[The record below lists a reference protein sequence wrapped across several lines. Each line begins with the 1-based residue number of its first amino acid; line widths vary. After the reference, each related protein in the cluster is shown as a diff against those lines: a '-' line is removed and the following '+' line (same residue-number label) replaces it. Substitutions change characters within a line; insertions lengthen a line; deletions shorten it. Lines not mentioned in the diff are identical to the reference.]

1 MLRLSYA
8 LSALVMALFSVTVQ
22 GQDFEFKSGDRVAV
36 LGNTLA
42 DREQHDGYL
51 EARLQAYLGELQVS
65 FRNLGFSGDELDLRL
80 RSQDFGSPEE
90 WLRKTRSNV
99 IFAFFGA
106 NEAYAGPEG
115 IEAFKAKLQKFIG
128 DTVGKDFGGSP
139 TRLVLFSPI
148 AHEDLETPN
157 LPDGKAHN
165 QNLELYTAAMAEVA
179 KENNIRFVDLFHP
192 TLAIYSEE
200 KSPLTINGIHLTT
213 RGNELVSNVMVREL
227 LPSKVANK
235 VADEKIEAIRKVVV
249 DKNFYWFNR
258 YRTTDGFSIFGG
270 RADLRFV
277 DGQSNRDVAQR
288 EMEVLDVMTANRDP
302 KIWAT
307 AQGRDYQVDDSNTPP
322 FIPVISNKPGDGP
335 NGEHLFLT
343 GEEAITKM
351 TPGKGMKVNLFAS
364 EEMFPELVNPVQMAW
379 DTKGRLWVAAW
390 RTYPHWKPKEPMDDK
405 LLILEDTDGDGKA
418 DKCTTFAGDIHNPT
432 GFEFWNGGVLVAQ
445 TPDLLF
451 LKDTDGDDRADVK
464 LRVLSGLDSADT
476 HHASSSFTLDPG
488 GALYFQEG
496 TFHHTQVETP
506 YGPVQRVAN
515 GAVFRYDPRRQDFD
529 IYTSYGFANPHGHV
543 FDRWGQDIVHDGTGA
558 VPYHGQVFSSHLNF
572 PDKHGG
578 APTVYQQRTRPCS
591 GTEIL
596 SSSHFPEEM
605 QGDLLVN
612 NVIGFLG
619 ILRYKLKDDGAS
631 FSADEMEP
639 IVSSTE
645 PNFRPAD
652 VEVGPDG
659 AIYFVDWHNPIIG
672 HMQHNLRD
680 PNRDKTHGRVY
691 RVTYEGRPLSVP
703 AKIANEPIANLLE
716 LLKSPDNRVRYRAKL
731 ELGSRRTERVM
742 ELLKTWMNSLDPKDP
757 DYEHQML
764 EALWL
769 HQHHNVFNEEL
780 LVRML
785 SSPDFRARAAATFV
799 LCYNRNRTDKTLDLL
814 RKLAADEHPRVRME
828 AVRAASFLTDPL
840 AIEVVVI
847 AKSRSTDRF
856 LDYVIRETERVLQP
870 YWKGELDQGRT
881 LAMTTPEGWDF
892 YYQQLPTEALVKL
905 PSSLEVSRQLVT
917 RSNVTDDIRLN
928 AVRDLATRNS
938 QTPVQ
943 ELVRIIQEI
952 DASTKPIDDSVVFD
966 LVRLLGAQGA
976 DQLGLIRNELERFAT
991 SAKSPVIRQSGLL
1004 GLITVDKS
1012 TDKVW
1017 GLASRNVAS
1026 LRDLIRAMPL
1036 ISDTSLRSTLYERI
1050 VPLLKGL
1057 PSELASATG
1066 GKSGAYGRYVRIE
1079 LPRRGTL
1086 TLAEVEVYSGDRNIA
1101 RSGKAT
1107 QMNTSHGGAA
1117 SRAIDGNKSPTYG
1130 NGGQT
1135 HSEENTQNPWW
1146 ELDLGEPAAIERIE
1160 IFNRGEGFANRLEGF
1175 TLLVLDESRSPIFE
1189 QKNVPAPQ
1197 ESSVFQLEAGGVEGV
1212 IRRAAM
1218 EGLASVR
1225 GRETETFELLSPFV
1239 SERTERVAAIRALRR
1254 LPKNSWPA
1262 DKASQLLGEVM
1273 KYVAAIPTEG
1283 RTSPAVL
1290 DAMEFGESL
1299 ISLLPVE
1306 SIPSARK
1313 QLRELGV
1320 RVIRLGT
1327 LLERM
1332 SYDQEIL
1339 IVEAGKPV
1347 EFIFENSDMMPHNLV
1362 IAMPGTMEEI
1372 GMSAEATAQDAG
1384 AAARHYV
1391 PQSDKIL
1398 LSSRLLQPSQIQQLS
1413 FKVPAKPGVY
1423 PYVCTYPGHWRRM
1436 YGAMYVVED
1445 MDKYLADP
1453 DGYLAANNL
1462 EPQDALLKDR
1472 RPRTEW
1478 KLEDLASSV
1487 ESLQGGRSYGN
1498 GLQVFKVANCIACH
1512 KIGDLG
1518 VAIGPDP
1525 TKLDPKVTSME
1536 ILTSLLDPSNKI
1548 DEKYQTYQILTE
1560 DGQAL
1565 TGMILKETTDT
1576 IELIENPLAK
1586 ADPVVISKDEI
1597 MERKKSPVS
1606 IMPKGLLD
1614 KLTREEILDLMAFL
1628 VARGNEKHEL
1638 FQGSAHDHHG
1648 DHKHDDHHDH

>member
-1 MLRLSYA
+1 M
-8 LSALVMALFSVTVQ
+8 
-22 GQDFEFKSGDRVAV
+22 
-36 LGNTLA
+36 
-42 DREQHDGYL
+42 
-51 EARLQAYLGELQVS
+51 
-65 FRNLGFSGDELDLRL
+65 
-80 RSQDFGSPEE
+80 
-90 WLRKTRSNV
+90 
-99 IFAFFGA
+99 
-106 NEAYAGPEG
+106 
-115 IEAFKAKLQKFIG
+115 
-128 DTVGKDFGGSP
+128 
-139 TRLVLFSPI
+139 
-148 AHEDLETPN
+148 
-157 LPDGKAHN
+157 
-165 QNLELYTAAMAEVA
+165 
-179 KENNIRFVDLFHP
+179 
-192 TLAIYSEE
+192 
-200 KSPLTINGIHLTT
+200 
-213 RGNELVSNVMVREL
+213 
-227 LPSKVANK
+227 
-235 VADEKIEAIRKVVV
+235 
-249 DKNFYWFNR
+249 
-258 YRTTDGFSIFGG
+258 
-270 RADLRFV
+270 
-277 DGQSNRDVAQR
+277 
-288 EMEVLDVMTANRDP
+288 
-302 KIWAT
+302 
-307 AQGRDYQVDDSNTPP
+307 
-322 FIPVISNKPGDGP
+322 
-335 NGEHLFLT
+335 
-343 GEEAITKM
+343 
-351 TPGKGMKVNLFAS
+351 
-364 EEMFPELVNPVQMAW
+364 
-379 DTKGRLWVAAW
+379 
-390 RTYPHWKPKEPMDDK
+390 
-405 LLILEDTDGDGKA
+405 
-418 DKCTTFAGDIHNPT
+418 
-432 GFEFWNGGVLVAQ
+432 
-445 TPDLLF
+445 
-451 LKDTDGDDRADVK
+451 
-464 LRVLSGLDSADT
+464 
-476 HHASSSFTLDPG
+476 
-488 GALYFQEG
+488 
-496 TFHHTQVETP
+496 
-506 YGPVQRVAN
+506 
-515 GAVFRYDPRRQDFD
+515 
-529 IYTSYGFANPHGHV
+529 
-543 FDRWGQDIVHDGTGA
+543 
-558 VPYHGQVFSSHLNF
+558 
-572 PDKHGG
+572 
-578 APTVYQQRTRPCS
+578 
-591 GTEIL
+591 
-596 SSSHFPEEM
+596 
-605 QGDLLVN
+605 
-612 NVIGFLG
+612 
-619 ILRYKLKDDGAS
+619 
-631 FSADEMEP
+631 
-639 IVSSTE
+639 
-645 PNFRPAD
+645 
-652 VEVGPDG
+652 
-659 AIYFVDWHNPIIG
+659 
-672 HMQHNLRD
+672 
-680 PNRDKTHGRVY
+680 
-691 RVTYEGRPLSVP
+691 
-703 AKIANEPIANLLE
+703 
-716 LLKSPDNRVRYRAKL
+716 
-731 ELGSRRTERVM
+731 
-742 ELLKTWMNSLDPKDP
+742 
-757 DYEHQML
+757 
-764 EALWL
+764 
-769 HQHHNVFNEEL
+769 
-780 LVRML
+780 
-785 SSPDFRARAAATFV
+785 
-799 LCYNRNRTDKTLDLL
+799 
-814 RKLAADEHPRVRME
+814 
-828 AVRAASFLTDPL
+828 
-840 AIEVVVI
+840 I

-917 RSNVTDDIRLN
+917 RSSVTDDIRLN

-1050 VPLLKGL
+1050 VPQLKGL
-1057 PSELASATG
+1057 PNELASATG

-1262 DKASQLLGEVM
+1262 DKAPQLLGEVI
-1273 KYVAAIPTEG
+1273 KYVAAVPTEG

-1453 DGYLAANNL
+1453 DGYLAANKL